1 MKLIACIILIL
12 SFPSYAVALKG
23 SDMLK
28 ACHETIWLRDN
39 SENRDTSRS
48 DCEDT
53 LDQVSPKEQ
62 CYGFITGAR
71 LLGKLYEDKPSQARL
86 FCIPYGVQNEQLARI
101 YVKYLEQH
109 PEQLHLNAS
118 SLLIECLKNSFPCGM

>member
-1 MKLIACIILIL
+1 MLCI
-12 SFPSYAVALKG
+12 PSYASALKG

-28 ACHETIWLRDN
+28 TCHETIELADTPQ
-39 SENRDTSRS
+39 SRDTNCS
-48 DCEDT
+48 DCEGT
-53 LDQVSPKEQ
+53 RNEVSPKAQ
-62 CYGFITGAR
+62 CYGFIAGAR
-71 LLGKLYEDKPSQARL
+71 LLGRLYENESPEARL

-118 SLLIECLKNSFPCGM
+118 SLLMECFKNAFPCGM